1 MNTIVEARALAPDVT
16 YFRIEAPKIAKR
28 RRAGQFVIVRVE
40 EDGERIPLT
49 IADSDAEVGWIAL
62 AVQAVGHTTTVM
74 NQLKAG
80 DHLVDMVGPLG
91 EPSEIDDYG
100 TVAVVGGGLGTAIAY
115 PVAKALSDAGNSV
128 ISIIGGRSTPY
139 VIFESEMGACSDEI
153 HPCTDDGSH
162 GFHGLVT
169 TKLDEVMAR
178 RQVDRV
184 VCAGPIP
191 MMRAVAETTRPH
203 GIPTIASLNPIM
215 VDGTGMCGGC
225 RVSVGGESKFACVD
239 GPEFD
244 AHEVDFD
251 LLNRRNKAYRDWE
264 TEHNRS
270 QPEADSAEAIGACA
284 EPVEVSGV
292 RRSPA

>member
-1 MNTIVEARALAPDVT
+1 MNTVLEARALTPDVK
-16 YFRIEAPKIAKR
+16 YFRIDSPKIAKR
-28 RRAGQFVIVRVE
+28 RQAGQFVIVRVE
-40 EDGERIPLT
+40 DDGERIPLT
-49 IADSDAEVGWIAL
+49 IADSNPEEGWIAL

-74 NQLKAG
+74 NKLEAG
-80 DHLVDMVGPLG
+80 DHLIDLVGPLG
-91 EPSEIDDYG
+91 EPSEIEVFG

-115 PVAKALSDAGNSV
+115 PVAKALADASNDV

-139 VIFESEMGACSDEI
+139 VLFEEELTACSDEV
-153 HPCTDDGSH
+153 HPCTDDGSY

-169 TKLDEVMAR
+169 TKLEEVMAR
-178 RQVDRV
+178 RKVDRV

-191 MMRAVAETTRPH
+191 MMRAVAETTRSQ

-244 AHEVDFD
+244 AHEVDFE
-251 LLNRRNKAYRDWE
+251 LLNRRNKAYRTWE
-264 TEHNRS
+264 AEHNRTS
-270 QPEADSAEAIGACA
+270 DSDDLGACA
-284 EPVEVSGV
+284 EPIEVSGV
-292 RRSPA
+292 RRTQS

>member
-1 MNTIVEARALAPDVT
+1 VNKILEARALAPDVT
-16 YFRIEAPKIAKR
+16 YFRIESPKIAKR
-28 RRAGQFVIVRVE
+28 RQAGQFVIVRVE
-40 EDGERIPLT
+40 SDGERIPLT
-49 IADSDAEVGWIAL
+49 IADSNPDEGWIAL

-74 NQLKAG
+74 NQLQTG

-91 EPSEIDDYG
+91 EPSEIEQFG
-100 TVAVVGGGLGTAIAY
+100 TVAVIGGGLGTAIAY
-115 PVAKALSDAGNSV
+115 PVAKALSDAGNDV
-128 ISIIGGRSTPY
+128 ISIIGGRSAPY
-139 VIFESEMGACSDEI
+139 VIFEEDMRACSDEV

-169 TKLDEVMAR
+169 TKLEEVMAR
-178 RQVDRV
+178 RRIDRV

-191 MMRAVAETTRPH
+191 MMRAVAETTRAQ

-251 LLNRRNKAYRDWE
+251 LLNRRNKAYREWE

-270 QPEADSAEAIGACA
+270 VADSDAVGACA

-292 RRSPA
+292 RRSDS